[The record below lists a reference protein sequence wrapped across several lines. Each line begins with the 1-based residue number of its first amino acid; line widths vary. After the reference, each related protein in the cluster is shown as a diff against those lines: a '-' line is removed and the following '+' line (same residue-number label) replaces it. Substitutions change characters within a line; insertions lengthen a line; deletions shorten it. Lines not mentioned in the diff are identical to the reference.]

1 VAGLEKSAW
10 LNLEHIE
17 APDPQETIT
26 EEFVE
31 RLKRYVND
39 SFARYVSRVI
49 EIDRDSGRVYSLY
62 PNSYSVEEKIRILLE
77 KDLLPGIRLLKNDE
91 AVITSSLLREL
102 DLEGKV
108 NLKSLA
114 ELLGWEYRVVKVGGR
129 PVKAAVTRL
138 QNIVDLLVSSADLQQ
153 QQQQQQGQQSAA

>member
-1 VAGLEKSAW
+1 
-10 LNLEHIE
+10 
-17 APDPQETIT
+17 
-26 EEFVE
+26 
-31 RLKRYVND
+31 
-39 SFARYVSRVI
+39 
-49 EIDRDSGRVYSLY
+49 
-62 PNSYSVEEKIRILLE
+62 ILLE